1 MVTLAFG
8 LALVCLSLAGILFAV
23 GGKDDNL
30 ANARI
35 GDIFSFTYEQPV
47 KGDGR
52 FVGKVVSVRD
62 MTWDELDHLDY
73 HSQYRRYDPAFMR
86 TTTLVTCQ
94 SNDGKIRN
102 FYAERTKNCKRSVTG
117 GVLYR
122 LGYPVLV

>member
-1 MVTLAFG
+1 MVMVAFAV
-8 LALVCLSLAGILFAV
+8 ALVSVSLAGILYII
-23 GGKDDNL
+23 GGKNDSL

-47 KGDGR
+47 KGDGN
-52 FVGKVVSVRD
+52 FIGKVVSVID
-62 MTWDELDHLDY
+62 MTRDEIDHLDY
-73 HSQYRRYDPAFMR
+73 YSRYRRYDPQFMR
-86 TTTLVTCQ
+86 TLTLVTCQ

>member
-1 MVTLAFG
+1 MVLVAFT
-8 LALVCLSLAGILFAV
+8 LALVCFSLAGILFAV
-23 GGKDDNL
+23 GGKNDNL

-47 KGDGR
+47 KGDGN
-52 FVGKVVSVRD
+52 FIGKVVSVRD
-62 MTWDELDHLDY
+62 MTWDEIDRLDY
-73 HSQYRRYDPAFMR
+73 FSRYRRHDPKFMR